1 MGAWAGPFLVA
12 ALLLTVAG
20 AFKAFDPATTA
31 GALRRAGLPI
41 PPVAVRIG
49 GAGEALIGVVA
60 IATGA
65 AVPAALVALSYA
77 LFTAFVLVARV
88 RHIPIGSCGCFGKVD
103 TPPSVVHVVLNVG
116 AIVAATA
123 VALGPGGG
131 IGAVLADQEL
141 LGLPFLLL
149 VGIATYAAFLALTIL
164 PQLATLQTPN
174 RQSAPGSTRQTLS
187 RSGDLQNEARA

>member
-20 AFKAFDPATTA
+20 ALKAFDPATTA
-31 GALRRAGLPI
+31 GALRRAGLPV
-41 PPVAVRIG
+41 PPTAVRIG
-49 GAGEALIGVVA
+49 GAGEAAIGAVA

-65 AVPAALVALSYA
+65 AVPAAFVALSYA
-77 LFTAFVLVARV
+77 VFTGFVLVALS

-149 VGIATYAAFLALTIL
+149 VTIATYAAYLALTIL
-164 PQLATLQTPN
+164 PQLRALE
-174 RQSAPGSTRQTLS
+174 APRPQ
-187 RSGDLQNEARA
+187 A